1 MTSKNEIDLKCGKTW
16 LVRGRGGMC
25 LRAWKESWF
34 SKDHELA
41 GALWDSEHI
50 DLSPKWEVK
59 IAGAGE
65 VLGHTS
71 GFGPQTLLVM
81 CSLKA
86 AEWGADLVEV
96 GTVLHQS
103 DTWKARVLCGN
114 LLD

>member
-1 MTSKNEIDLKCGKTW
+1 
-16 LVRGRGGMC
+16 MC

-103 DTWKARVLCGN
+103 VPDTILVFRELHGQKSLEGCSP
-114 LLD
+114 